1 MAGRRI
7 ALFLQSRGNDYQ
19 QLLRDDCLTTASQRA
34 FTVRVFFAEG
44 DANRQVEQ
52 LRDELRQP
60 VATRATALIVS
71 PVRESTL
78 MPLVTEALRSRV
90 GWIVLSRWSDYLS
103 GQRAQFGNVPLFCVM
118 PDHEE
123 IGRIQALQFQAL
135 LPQGGELVY
144 IRGPLGTFSAERRL
158 AGVRK
163 ELAGSSLRPVIF
175 NGDWSSESGERAIEN
190 WIRIFGRRELPPCV
204 VGCQNDSMAVGARE
218 ALLRAGATRKGLSTP
233 RFALTGCDASPSY
246 GQRLVAEGQLAASIV
261 IPSVSG
267 RAVTELTSIL
277 DGGAQP
283 ALAILVEVK
292 AYPDVNL
299 LADRQPK

>member
-1 MAGRRI
+1 MASRRI

-19 QLLRDDCLTTASQRA
+19 QLLRDDCVSTASQRA
-34 FTVRVFFAEG
+34 FTVKVFFAEG
-44 DANRQVEQ
+44 DADRQAEQ
-52 LRDELRQP
+52 LREALREP
-60 VATRATALIVS
+60 VTTRATALIVS
-71 PVRESTL
+71 PVQESRL

-103 GQRAQFGNVPLFCVM
+103 AQRAQFGNVPVFCVM

-123 IGRIQALQFQAL
+123 IGRIQALQFKAL

-175 NGDWSSESGERAIEN
+175 NGDWSSESGARAIEN
-190 WIRIFGRRELPPCV
+190 WIGIFGGRELPLCV
-204 VGCQNDSMAVGARE
+204 VGSQNDSMAVGARE
-218 ALLRAGATRKGLSTP
+218 ALLEAVATRKSPSTM
-233 RFALTGCDASPSY
+233 RFALTGCDGSPSY
-246 GQRLVAEGQLAASIV
+246 GKRLVAEGQLAATVV

-283 ALAILVEVK
+283 PLAILVDVK
-292 AYPDVNL
+292 GYPDVNV
-299 LADRQPK
+299 LAKHQPR